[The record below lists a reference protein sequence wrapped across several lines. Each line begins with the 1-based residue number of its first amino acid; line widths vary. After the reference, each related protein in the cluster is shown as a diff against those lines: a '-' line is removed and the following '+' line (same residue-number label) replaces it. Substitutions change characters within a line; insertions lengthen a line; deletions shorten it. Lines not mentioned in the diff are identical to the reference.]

1 MPCAIN
7 FEMAFGLSVF
17 ALIFLMRDSQV
28 LALRDGAGIT
38 ARYAVYSVLQV
49 GGITLLVVFGET
61 GSGVSRFWT
70 DRRFA
75 LTAVLIQLAE
85 LGIAF
90 ALRTFKRGRFSWI
103 GWMLPSP
110 AFLIAL
116 LGLSFVL
123 QQALVLSPLVAV
135 QTAMVFWLSLVYAGS
150 IWLNHFGSTWD
161 DSTFIGDFAL
171 MTGWMALIFVPGFF

>member
-1 MPCAIN
+1 MLCAIT
-7 FEMAFGLSVF
+7 FEMAFGLAIF

-28 LALRDGAGIT
+28 LALRDGAGIA
-38 ARYAVYSVLQV
+38 ARLAVYCILQV
-49 GGITLLVVFGET
+49 GAITLLVAFGET

-75 LTAVLIQLAE
+75 LTAVFIQLTE

-116 LGLSFVL
+116 LSLSFVL
-123 QQALVLSPLVAV
+123 QEELLLSPLVAV
-135 QTAMVFWLSLVYAGS
+135 QTATLSWLSLVCAGS
-150 IWLNHFGSTWD
+150 ISLNHLGSTWD
-161 DSTFIGDFAL
+161 DSVFAGDFAL
-171 MTGWMALIFVPGFF
+171 MTGCMAFIFVPGFF